1 MPTRRTVLSAAAGL
15 AGLTCLPMLAG
26 CGSGAPAA
34 SGGSLRLGWWGN
46 ETRNKMTNQLIVAFQ
61 NANPGVTVAGEPGEW
76 ASYWEKLATQ
86 TAGNDAPDVI
96 QMSINYI
103 REYGDRGALLD
114 LKEAGVESAD
124 LAPGTIE
131 AGQVGNKLYGING
144 GVNSSVIVANPHLF
158 ELAKVEL
165 PDDKTWTWDSYRELA
180 AELTAKLPKGSYGST
195 SFWGGSDTMFNAWLR
210 QHGKALYTET
220 GLGFDASDAQGFM
233 ELMQASLAAKAIP
246 SPAES
251 AEDDAKPL
259 AQQMVATDRSALSL
273 SYSNII
279 AAIDAASG
287 RDMVLLRP
295 PSVTGRASERKAW
308 FNASML
314 WSINSRTKNRELAG
328 KLVNFLVNSVDG
340 GAILLAER
348 GLPANTKVRAAIK
361 TKLSAADQKAATFLT
376 AIEPELGTPP
386 IIPIAGA
393 SDLPSIF
400 QRHCSEVAFGRKSA
414 AEAAKAFVDEVTKNI
429 KR

>member
-1 MPTRRTVLSAAAGL
+1 MTSRRLFLSATAGL
-15 AGLTCLPMLAG
+15 AATVGLAAC
-26 CGSGAPAA
+26 GAPA
-34 SGGSLRLGWWGN
+34 GGGGTALRLGWWGN
-46 ETRNKMTNQLIVAFQ
+46 ETRNKMTNDAIAAFQ
-61 NANPGVTVAGEPGEW
+61 TANPGVTVAGEPGEW

-114 LKEAGVESAD
+114 LKDAGVESGD

-131 AGQVGNKLYGING
+131 SGQVGDKLYGING
-144 GVNSSVIVANPHLF
+144 GVNSSVIVGNPTLF
-158 ELAKVEL
+158 EKAGVDL
-165 PDDKTWTWDSYRELA
+165 PDDTTWTWESYRDLA
-180 AELTAKLPKGSYGST
+180 AELTAKLPKGTYGST

-220 GLGFDASDAQGFM
+220 SLGFDVADAQGWL
-233 ELMQASLAAKAIP
+233 ELMQTFLDAKAIP
-246 SPAES
+246 TAAET

-259 AQQMVATDRSALSL
+259 AQQMVATDRSAMSL

-279 AAIDAASG
+279 AAIDQASG
-287 RDMVLLRP
+287 HDMALLRP
-295 PSVTGRASERKAW
+295 PSVTGKAAERQAW

-314 WSINSRTKNRELAG
+314 WSISARSKNPELAG
-328 KLVNFLVNSVDG
+328 KLVNFLVNSVEG
-340 GAILLAER
+340 GEILLAER
-348 GLPANTKVRAAIK
+348 GLPANTKVREAIK
-361 TKLSAADQKAATFLT
+361 SKLSPADQKAATFLT
-376 AIEPELGTPP
+376 EIEPELGTPP

-393 SDLPSIF
+393 SDLPAIL
-400 QRHCSEVAFGRKSA
+400 QRHSADVAFGRKSPADA
-414 AEAAKAFVDEVTKNI
+414 ATAFVDEVTKNI